1 MSDIRLPVN
10 FISIGEIEPDDV
22 KVYIHKEIYEE
33 LEQYA
38 RSDIENELGT
48 ILIGD
53 YTEEHGKMH
62 VIITD
67 YIEAKYT
74 DASASTLT
82 FTHETWDYVQ
92 KEHEEKNPDKK
103 IIGWQHTHPSYGI
116 FLSNY
121 DLFIQNNF
129 FDMPFQIAYVIDP
142 IQNIRGFFG
151 WKNDETKKLGGFYIY
166 DEVGKPI
173 EIKSETKKKSNL
185 NDSEYSKAGNVNKL
199 VYAALAITTLVMLIL
214 LVVTINLNNKYNI
227 VVDNQK
233 KYESKIKDKDEIID
247 NQKNKIDNF
256 KKNKENDTVTNYKI
270 VTVKKGDNMYKI
282 CKRNGLDYEKHIA
295 EIQKLNNYI
304 DLNMIDV
311 GQAIKLPKKK

>member
-1 MSDIRLPVN
+1 MSEIRLPVN
-10 FISIGEIEPDDV
+10 FISIGEIEVDDV
-22 KVYIHKEIYEE
+22 KVYIHKDVYEA
-33 LEQYA
+33 LEEYA
-38 RSDIENELGT
+38 RVDIDNERGT

-53 YTEEHGKMH
+53 YVEEHGKMH

-92 KEHEEKNPDKK
+92 KEHEEKYPDKK

-173 EIKSETKKKSNL
+173 EIKSETKKKSDSK
-185 NDSEYSKAGNVNKL
+185 DSEDSKPGFVNKL
-199 VYAALAITTLVMLIL
+199 VYAALAVTTLAMLIL
-214 LVVTINLNNKYNI
+214 LVVTINLNSKYNI
-227 VVDNQK
+227 VINDQKNLESKVQNQDEIIGNQK
-233 KYESKIKDKDEIID
+233 DKINELKKNKDKDTDIE
-247 NQKNKIDNF
+247 
-256 KKNKENDTVTNYKI
+256 YKV

-282 CKRNGLDYEKHIA
+282 CKRNGLDYEEHIS

-311 GQAIKLPKKK
+311 GQAIKIPKK

>member
-1 MSDIRLPVN
+1 MSEIRLPLN
-10 FISIGEIEPDDV
+10 FISIGEIEVDDV
-22 KVYIHKEIYEE
+22 KVYIHKDVYED
-33 LEQYA
+33 LEKYA
-38 RSDIENELGT
+38 RSDTDNELGT

-53 YTEEHGKMH
+53 YVEDLGKMH

-92 KEHEEKNPDKK
+92 KEHEEKYPDKK

-173 EIKSETKKKSNL
+173 EIKSETKKKSDSK
-185 NDSEYSKAGNVNKL
+185 DSEDSKPGFVNKL
-199 VYAALAITTLVMLIL
+199 VYAALAVTTLAMLIL
-214 LVVTINLNNKYNI
+214 LVVTINLNSKYNI
-227 VVDNQK
+227 VINDQKNLESKVQNQDEIIGNQK
-233 KYESKIKDKDEIID
+233 DKINELKKNKDKDADIE
-247 NQKNKIDNF
+247 
-256 KKNKENDTVTNYKI
+256 YKV

-282 CKRNGLDYEKHIA
+282 CKRNGLDYEEHIS

-311 GQAIKLPKKK
+311 GQAIKIPKK